1 LHLYNSLTGEQEPFE
16 PLDDRVVRMYVCG
29 VTPYDV
35 GHLGHAL
42 TYVVFDTLRRWLE
55 FQAYEVRHVQNITDV
70 DDDMVRKSRELGLS
84 IAELTER
91 NHTLYLAEMDALNVL
106 RPDAFPKVSDH
117 VPQIIAMIERLIE
130 RGHAYE
136 VDGHVFFDVST
147 TPTFGRLAGMTQD
160 ELRSAPRTD
169 TMPDE

>member
-1 LHLYNSLTGEQEPFE
+1 RPASRATIAPPAGGAGRPSRERRQSRATAVTDAARPPRGFPLLEPQPYEDLHLYNSLTGEQEPFE

-70 DDDMVRKSRELGLS
+70 D
-84 IAELTER
+84 
-91 NHTLYLAEMDALNVL
+91 
-106 RPDAFPKVSDH
+106 
-117 VPQIIAMIERLIE
+117 
-130 RGHAYE
+130 
-136 VDGHVFFDVST
+136 
-147 TPTFGRLAGMTQD
+147 
-160 ELRSAPRTD
+160 
-169 TMPDE
+169 